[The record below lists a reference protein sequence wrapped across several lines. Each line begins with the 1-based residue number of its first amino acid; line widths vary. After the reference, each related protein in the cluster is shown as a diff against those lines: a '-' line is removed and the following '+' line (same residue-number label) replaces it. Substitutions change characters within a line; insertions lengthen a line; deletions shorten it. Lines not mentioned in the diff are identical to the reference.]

1 MTHYVPYD
9 PSAPEVDQPETTGH
23 TYHDDFGNP
32 WVSVPD
38 PGDDDYVSY
47 EERQANLK
55 ARREAEAAR
64 AAAEAAKAE
73 RRAVRA
79 RRQARDER
87 VLGVLAVLLFVGM
100 GVAVGGGVAG
110 GLVVGGIVVLV
121 MAVTGYGR
129 GSDPNV
135 EREP

>member
-1 MTHYVPYD
+1 MTRYVPYD
-9 PSAPEVDQPETTGH
+9 PGAPDCDQPETTGH
-23 TYHDDFGNP
+23 TYHDDFGNA

-38 PGDDDYVSY
+38 AGDDDDVSY
-47 EERQANLK
+47 EARQANPE

-64 AAAEAAKAE
+64 AAADAAQAV

-79 RRQARDER
+79 RQQAWAER
-87 VLGVLAVLLFVGM
+87 VLGVLVVLLFAGT
-100 GVAVGGGVAG
+100 GVAVGGGVAS
-110 GLVVGGIVVLV
+110 GLVCGGIVVLV

-129 GSDPNV
+129 GSGPDV